1 MNKWLRYGLAAV
13 LVFGLILIRKFET
26 QLFYDPF
33 LAYFKT
39 DFYHSEFPQYDLGKV
54 ILNILFR
61 YFLNLLLSVLIIGL
75 IFWRRDYMK
84 YTGYVWIG
92 FLIVFLPLY
101 VYFIETRFSLGENYG
116 FYIRRFL
123 IQPVLLLLLIPAFFY
138 HRQNAGNPR

>member
-1 MNKWLRYGLAAV
+1 MNKWIRYGLAAV
-13 LVFGLILIRKFET
+13 VIFGLILVRKFET
-26 QLFYDPF
+26 ELFYDPF

-39 DFYHSEFPQYDLGKV
+39 DFYHSEFPKYELGKV

-75 IFWRRDYMK
+75 IFWRKDYMK
-84 YTGYVWIG
+84 YTFYIWIG
-92 FLIVFLPLY
+92 FLVVFLPLY
-101 VYFIETRFSLGENYG
+101 IYFIETEFSLGENYG

-138 HRQNAGNPR
+138 HQQIAKRSI

>member
-1 MNKWLRYGLAAV
+1 MNKWIRYGLAAV
-13 LVFGLILIRKFET
+13 VIFGLILVRKFET
-26 QLFYDPF
+26 ELFYDPF

-39 DFYHSEFPQYDLGKV
+39 DFYHSEFPQYDLGKL

-75 IFWRRDYMK
+75 IFWRKDYMK
-84 YTGYVWIG
+84 YTFYIWIG
-92 FLIVFLPLY
+92 FLVVFLPLY
-101 VYFIETRFSLGENYG
+101 IYFIETEFSLGENYG

-138 HRQNAGNPR
+138 HQQIAKSPN